1 MGMNALAL
9 IPGYLRVGPLHLP
22 VFGLFAAAGLV
33 CALWLSQR
41 TARYAALSPERLWDA
56 GMFALLSA
64 FIASRALLI
73 ARDPKAFLRF
83 PLLILTLPSLTYSG
97 IALTIILTFLWLRV
111 RHMPVMNVAD
121 AWAPCAAVLWAFL
134 SQGHFVEGTDAGMPT
149 TLPWAMQTPGDNVLG
164 QVHPVQLYAFV
175 LALALCVYLMRRLK
189 REHRM
194 GEVAAYG
201 LFLGGAAS
209 FLLDMVRQPVDIE
222 AGLLL
227 DPSQF
232 VAIATM
238 LVGAGFTAA
247 VGFAP
252 VPSREEVTTYLEKFI
267 ESEGRMS
274 PALMR
279 DTVFKDPLL
288 LETQSRFMDL
298 PRDYPSQNN
307 AWCSRAGLQV
317 LEWYVT
323 QLRFSEAPR
332 RRKAI

>member
-9 IPGYLRVGPLHLP
+9 FPGYLRVGPLHLP

-56 GMFALLSA
+56 GMFALLAA
-64 FIASRALLI
+64 FIASRALLV
-73 ARDPKAFLRF
+73 APDPKAFARF

-97 IALTIILTFLWLRV
+97 IAVTIVLTFLWLRI

-121 AWAPCAAVLWAFL
+121 AWAPCAAILWAFL
-134 SQGHFVEGTDAGMPT
+134 SQGHFVEGTEAGMPT
-149 TLPWAMQTPGDNVLG
+149 TLPWGIKTPGDHVLG
-164 QVHPVQLYAFV
+164 RVHPVQLYTFFA
-175 LALALCVYLMRRLK
+175 ALLLCLYLMRQLK
-189 REHRM
+189 RKHRM
-194 GEVAAYG
+194 GEVAALG
-201 LFLGGAAS
+201 FFLGGAAS

-232 VAIATM
+232 LAIATM

-247 VGFAP
+247 FGFAS
-252 VPSREEVTTYLEKFI
+252 VLKREEVALYLERFI
-267 ESEGRMS
+267 KSEGTLS
-274 PALMR
+274 PHLMR
-279 DTVFKDPLL
+279 DTVFSDPLL
-288 LETQSRFMDL
+288 VETQSRFLDL
-298 PRDYPSQNN
+298 PRDYPSQNK
-307 AWCSRAGLQV
+307 AWCSRAGLEV

-323 QLRFSEAPR
+323 QLRHSPAPHQ
-332 RRKAI
+332 RKAS